1 VPPERQSSTVEAA
14 YRFLPARF
22 EFLEEARLG
31 GTAEPRSVFALE
43 ESAPPLGVLVNDL
56 LIFNAHVKGVLVVDW
71 RLETLCYS
79 CLARSEGPRESVGEA
94 TDPATNFEHHEPQPL
109 LDWTV
114 KRISQSTTPFKA

>member
-31 GTAEPRSVFALE
+31 GTAEPRSVLALE

-56 LIFNAHVKGVLVVDW
+56 LIFNAHFKGVLVVDW
-71 RLETLCYS
+71 RLETLCHS
-79 CLARSEGPRESVGEA
+79 CLARSEGPKESVGEA
-94 TDPATNFEHHEPQPL
+94 TPEKDEIVIRAVDVTRSAPGTQNADLCVVPL
-109 LDWTV
+109 
-114 KRISQSTTPFKA
+114 